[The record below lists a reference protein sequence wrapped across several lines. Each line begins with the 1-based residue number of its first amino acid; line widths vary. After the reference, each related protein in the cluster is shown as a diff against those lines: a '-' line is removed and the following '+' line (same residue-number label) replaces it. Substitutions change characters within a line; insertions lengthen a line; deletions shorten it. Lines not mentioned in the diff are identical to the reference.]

1 MTLRVCLT
9 DSVNVVTYVR
19 TTDDDPAGSPTWGP
33 WTEFVAAV
41 VRGRGIQIKSQMTT
55 TSAAINV
62 AVDELGAT
70 IDLTRRTE
78 TGSGTSASAVTF
90 ANAFYQTP
98 EIIITPT
105 DLGTNGYVT
114 LSSTSATGFTATLTS
129 ATSSGFTYTATGYGR
144 AL

>member
-1 MTLRVCLT
+1 
-9 DSVNVVTYVR
+9 VNVVTYVR
-19 TTDDDPAGSPTWGP
+19 TTDDDPAGTPTWGP

-41 VRGRGIQIKSQMTT
+41 VRGRGIQIKSEMTT

-70 IDLTRRTE
+70 LDLTRRTE
-78 TGSGTSASAVTF
+78 TGSGTSGSAVTF

-98 EIIITPT
+98 EIIITPA
-105 DLGTNGYVT
+105 DLGNNGYVT
-114 LSSTSATGFTATLTS
+114 LSGSSAEGFTATLTS
-129 ATSSGFTYTATGYGR
+129 ATSSGFTYTATGFGR